1 MRQLLFV
8 RVLATSLC
16 LEEIDRVAGVGF
28 RYRFRR
34 AGNRASYEMKTE
46 RTWNAGRKGGE

>member
-16 LEEIDRVAGVGF
+16 LKEIDRVAGADSVTDSDGP
-28 RYRFRR
+28 
-34 AGNRASYEMKTE
+34 AIAPLT
-46 RTWNAGRKGGE
+46 T